1 METVHAGPPPPK
13 TPGTGPLTEDSM
25 KKQNTPL
32 MTEGPFFKKIVLF
45 AVPVTLT
52 GLLQIIYNTADT
64 AVVGQFAGKTAL
76 AAVGSTGS
84 MISLIVNLFTG
95 LSMGAGVLTA
105 RMLGA
110 KNAEGAHRAVHTA
123 VGLSLLSG
131 CAICLLGVTFS
142 PTLLKWMQ
150 APPDTIDLSALYV
163 RIYFLGAPGS
173 MVFNFSA
180 AIIRATGDT
189 GRPLKY
195 LAASGAVNVLL
206 NLFTIIV
213 LHWGVAGVA
222 VATVTSQYL
231 TAILAVRRLLK
242 TDGEVRL
249 TPRDIRFSAGEL
261 RAILRIGV
269 PAGLQ
274 NALFSVSN
282 VIIQSNVN
290 TFGSDAM
297 AGISAGSNFDAYI
310 FTATNGFTQAGMT
323 FISQNVGAKKKEN
336 IRPIWRITVLSAGVA
351 AAVLAGLG
359 FLLRNRIV
367 GIFTSDPAVAAVG
380 AERMALIMP
389 FYVFCSLLDVTG
401 GAVRGLGR
409 SFQIMLVSLFGACGI
424 RLLWVFF
431 FLPMHRTLSFLY
443 VSYPLSWGITFA
455 VAVGL
460 FLWLTGEGRIDKII
474 QEKQTA

>member
-1 METVHAGPPPPK
+1 
-13 TPGTGPLTEDSM
+13 M
-25 KKQNTPL
+25 KDQNTPF

-45 AVPVTLT
+45 AIPVTLT
-52 GLLQIIYNTADT
+52 GLLQIVYNTADT

-110 KNAEGAHRAVHTA
+110 KNAEGASRTVHTA
-123 VGLSLLSG
+123 MGLSLLSG
-131 CAICLLGVTFS
+131 LVICGLGVAFS
-142 PTLLKWMQ
+142 PTLLRWMQ
-150 APPDTIDLSALYV
+150 APPDTIGLSTLYV

-173 MVFNFSA
+173 MVFNFGA

-189 GRPLKY
+189 RRPLKY
-195 LAASGAVNVLL
+195 LAASGLVNVAL

-222 VATVTSQYL
+222 IATITSQYL
-231 TAILAVRRLLK
+231 TAILAVRRLIA

-249 TPRDIRFSAGEL
+249 TLKNIRFYGGEL
-261 RAILRIGV
+261 REILRIGV

-282 VIIQSNVN
+282 VIIQTNVN
-290 TFGSDAM
+290 AFGSDAM

-310 FTATNGFTQAGMT
+310 YTATNGFTQAGMT

-336 IRPIWRITVLSAGVA
+336 IRKIWLTVLGSATVA
-351 AAVLAGLG
+351 AAVLASLG
-359 FLLRNRIV
+359 FLLRFRIV
-367 GIFTSDPAVAAVG
+367 SIFTSDPAVAAVG

-389 FYVFCSLLDVTG
+389 FYIFCSLLDVTG

-424 RLLWVFF
+424 RLIWVFF
-431 FLPMHRTLSFLY
+431 FLPMHRTLPFLY
-443 VSYPLSWGITFA
+443 ISYPLSWGITFA

-460 FLWLTGEGRIDKII
+460 FLRLTGERRIGRILEGKS
-474 QEKQTA
+474 A

>member
-1 METVHAGPPPPK
+1 MNQLNTTAMTQPPF
-13 TPGTGPLTEDSM
+13 L
-25 KKQNTPL
+25 KK
-32 MTEGPFFKKIVLF
+32 MILF

-52 GLLQIIYNTADT
+52 GLLQIVYNTADT

-110 KNAEGAHRAVHTA
+110 GDREGTKKAVHTA
-123 VGLSLLSG
+123 MGLSLISG
-131 CAICLLGVTFS
+131 AAVCVLGLLFS
-142 PTLLKWMQ
+142 PTLLRWMQ
-150 APPDTIDLSALYV
+150 APEDTIGLSTLYV
-163 RIYFLGAPGS
+163 RIYFCGAPGS
-173 MVFNFSA
+173 MTFNFSA

-189 GRPLKY
+189 RRPLKY
-195 LAASGAVNVLL
+195 LAASGLVNILL

-213 LHWGVAGVA
+213 LGWGVAGVA
-222 VATVTSQYL
+222 AATITAQYL
-231 TAILAVRRLLK
+231 TAFLAVRRLM
-242 TDGEVRL
+242 TVQSDVRL
-249 TPRDIRFSAGEL
+249 TLRDIRLSRGALG
-261 RAILRIGV
+261 RILRIGV

-310 FTATNGFTQAGMT
+310 FTAANGFTQAGMT
-323 FISQNVGAKKKEN
+323 FISQNVGAKKPEN
-336 IRPIWRITVLSAGVA
+336 LRRIWLTALCCA
-351 AAVLAGLG
+351 AAAGILLETLG
-359 FLLRNRIV
+359 FLLRCRIV
-367 GIFTSDPAVAAVG
+367 GLFTTDPNVIAVG
-380 AERMALIMP
+380 TDRMALIMP
-389 FYVFCSLLDVTG
+389 FYVFCALLDVTS

-424 RLLWVFF
+424 RLIWVFL
-431 FLPMHRTLSFLY
+431 FLPMNRTLHFLY
-443 VSYPLSWGITFA
+443 VSYPLSWGITLA
-455 VAVGL
+455 VAAGL
-460 FLWLTGEGRIDKII
+460 FLWLTGERRVERILR
-474 QEKQTA
+474 QTAEAG

>member
-1 METVHAGPPPPK
+1 
-13 TPGTGPLTEDSM
+13 
-25 KKQNTPL
+25 
-32 MTEGPFFKKIVLF
+32 MTQGPFFKKIVLF
-45 AVPVTLT
+45 AIPVTLT
-52 GLLQIIYNTADT
+52 GLLQIVYNTADT
-64 AVVGQFAGKTAL
+64 AVVGRFAGKAAL

-110 KNAEGAHRAVHTA
+110 KNADGAQKAVHTA
-123 VGLSLLSG
+123 MGLSLLSG
-131 CAICLLGVTFS
+131 CLVAVIGVLFS
-142 PTLLKWMQ
+142 PTLLRWMQ
-150 APPDTIDLSALYV
+150 APPDTVGLSTLYV

-173 MVFNFSA
+173 MVFNFGA
-180 AIIRATGDT
+180 AIIRSTGDT
-189 GRPLKY
+189 GRPLRY
-195 LAASGAVNVLL
+195 LAASGLVNILL

-222 VATVTSQYL
+222 VATVSAQYL
-231 TAILAVRRLLK
+231 TAVLAVRRLM
-242 TDGEVRL
+242 TTQDAVRL
-249 TPRDIRFSAGEL
+249 TLKNVRFH
-261 RAILRIGV
+261 RAALTEILRVGV

-290 TFGSDAM
+290 SFGSDAM

-310 FTATNGFTQAGMT
+310 YTATNGCTQAAMT

-336 IRPIWRITVLSAGVA
+336 VRRLWLISLGCA
-351 AAVLAGLG
+351 AAAALLLQTCG
-359 FLLRNRIV
+359 FCLRFQIV
-367 GIFTSDPAVAAVG
+367 RLFSSDPAVTAVG
-380 AERMALIMP
+380 AQRMALIMP

-409 SFQIMLVSLFGACGI
+409 SFQIMLVSLFGACGL

-431 FLPMHRTLSFLY
+431 VLPLRRTLSFLY
-443 VSYPLSWGITFA
+443 VSYPLSWGITFL
-455 VAVGL
+455 VAAGL
-460 FLWLTGEGRIDKII
+460 FWWLSGDRRL
-474 QEKQTA
+474 EKLIREKNAE

>member
-1 METVHAGPPPPK
+1 MLQTRQ
-13 TPGTGPLTEDSM
+13 TD
-25 KKQNTPL
+25 

-45 AVPVTLT
+45 AIPVTLT
-52 GLLQIIYNTADT
+52 GLLQIVYNTADT

-110 KNAEGAHRAVHTA
+110 KNAQGVHRSVHTA
-123 VGLSLLSG
+123 MGLSLLCG
-131 CAICLLGVTFS
+131 GLICGLGVAFS
-142 PTLLKWMQ
+142 PTLLRWMQ
-150 APPDTIDLSALYV
+150 APADTIGLSTLYV
-163 RIYFLGAPGS
+163 RIYFCGAPGS
-173 MVFNFSA
+173 MVFNFGA

-189 GRPLKY
+189 RRPLRY
-195 LAASGAVNVLL
+195 LAASGLVNVAL

-222 VATVTSQYL
+222 VATVSAQYL
-231 TAILAVRRLLK
+231 TAFLVVRRLM
-242 TDGEVRL
+242 TAEGDVRL
-249 TPRDIRFSAGEL
+249 TLQNVRFFRQEL
-261 RAILRIGV
+261 VEILRIGV

-274 NALFSVSN
+274 NALFSISN

-290 TFGSDAM
+290 SFGSDAM
-297 AGISAGSNFDAYI
+297 AGISAGSNYDAYI
-310 FTATNGFTQAGMT
+310 FTATNGFTQASMN

-336 IRPIWRITVLSAGVA
+336 VRKIWLISLGSASA
-351 AAVLAGLG
+351 AAVLLAALG
-359 FLLRNRIV
+359 FVLRFQIV
-367 GIFTSDPAVAAVG
+367 GLFTSDAAVRAIG

-389 FYVFCSLLDVTG
+389 FYAFCSLLDVTG
-401 GAVRGLGR
+401 GAVRGLGQ

-431 FLPMHRTLSFLY
+431 FLPLRRTLAFLY

-460 FLWLTGEGRIDKII
+460 FLWLSGPRRIDAILRKSDG
-474 QEKQTA
+474 

>member
-1 METVHAGPPPPK
+1 
-13 TPGTGPLTEDSM
+13 
-25 KKQNTPL
+25 
-32 MTEGPFFKKIVLF
+32 MTEGPFFRKIVFF

-52 GLLQIIYNTADT
+52 GLLQIVYNTADT

-110 KNAEGAHRAVHTA
+110 KNAEGTSRAVHTA
-123 VGLSLLSG
+123 MGLSVLSG
-131 CAICLLGVTFS
+131 VAISVLGVLFS
-142 PTLLKWMQ
+142 PTLLRWMQ
-150 APPDTIDLSALYV
+150 APEDTIKLSTLYV

-173 MVFNFSA
+173 MAFNFGA

-189 GRPLKY
+189 ERPLRY
-195 LAASGAVNVLL
+195 LAASGAVNILL

-213 LHWGVAGVA
+213 LGWGVAGVA
-222 VATVTSQYL
+222 VATIASQYL
-231 TAILAVRRLLK
+231 TAVLAVRRLTK
-242 TDGEVRL
+242 TDDDTRL
-249 TPRDIRFSAGEL
+249 TIRNIRFYPGEL
-261 RAILRIGV
+261 KQILRIGV

-310 FTATNGFTQAGMT
+310 FTATNGFTQAAMT
-323 FISQNVGAKKKEN
+323 FISQNVGAKKKDN
-336 IRPIWRITVLSAGVA
+336 VRKIWLLSLGGAAIA
-351 AAVLAGLG
+351 AAVLTTLG
-359 FLLRNRIV
+359 FLLRGYIV
-367 GIFTSDPAVAAVG
+367 RIFTTDPAVAAVG

-389 FYVFCSLLDVTG
+389 FYAFCSLLDVTS
-401 GAVRGLGR
+401 GAVRGLGK

-424 RLLWVFF
+424 RLVWVFF
-431 FLPMHRTLSFLY
+431 FLPMRRTLPFLY
-443 VSYPLSWGITFA
+443 LSYPISWGVSFA
-455 VAVGL
+455 VAAGL
-460 FLWLTGEGRIDKII
+460 FLWLSGGRRLERIMD
-474 QEKQTA
+474 TAQAS

>member
-1 METVHAGPPPPK
+1 
-13 TPGTGPLTEDSM
+13 M
-25 KKQNTPL
+25 KQQNTAL

-45 AVPVTLT
+45 AIPVTLT
-52 GLLQIIYNTADT
+52 GLLQIVYNTADT

-110 KNAEGAHRAVHTA
+110 KDAEGTRRTVHTA
-123 VGLSLLSG
+123 MGLSLMSG
-131 CAICLLGVTFS
+131 LLICALGVGFS
-142 PTLLKWMQ
+142 PTLLRWMQ
-150 APPDTIDLSALYV
+150 APPDTIGLSTLYV

-173 MVFNFSA
+173 MAFNFGA

-195 LAASGAVNVLL
+195 LAASGLVNVAL

-222 VATVTSQYL
+222 VATITSQYL
-231 TAILAVRRLLK
+231 TAILAVRRLF
-242 TDGEVRL
+242 TVDADVRL
-249 TPRDIRFSAGEL
+249 TVKDVRLYAAQLGE
-261 RAILRIGV
+261 ILRIGV

-274 NALFSVSN
+274 NALFSISN

-290 TFGSDAM
+290 SFGSDAM

-310 FTATNGFTQAGMT
+310 YTATNGFTQAGMT

-336 IRPIWRITVLSAGVA
+336 IRKIWLITLGS
-351 AAVLAGLG
+351 AAVAGAVMASLG
-359 FLLRNRIV
+359 FFMRTSIV
-367 GIFTSDPAVAAVG
+367 RLFTSDPAVAAVG

-389 FYVFCSLLDVTG
+389 FYVF
-401 GAVRGLGR
+401 
-409 SFQIMLVSLFGACGI
+409 
-424 RLLWVFF
+424 
-431 FLPMHRTLSFLY
+431 
-443 VSYPLSWGITFA
+443 
-455 VAVGL
+455 
-460 FLWLTGEGRIDKII
+460 
-474 QEKQTA
+474 

>member
-1 METVHAGPPPPK
+1 
-13 TPGTGPLTEDSM
+13 M
-25 KKQNTPL
+25 KKPNAAV
-32 MTEGPFFKKIVLF
+32 MTEGPFFYKILLF

-64 AVVGQFAGKTAL
+64 AVVGRFAGKTAL

-110 KNAEGAHRAVHTA
+110 KNAEGTRRAVHTA
-123 VGLSLLSG
+123 MGLSLLSG
-131 CAICLLGVTFS
+131 TLICLLGVLFS
-142 PTLLKWMQ
+142 PTLLRWMQ
-150 APPDTIDLSALYV
+150 APADTIGLSTLYV

-173 MVFNFSA
+173 MVFNFGA
-180 AIIRATGDT
+180 AVIRATGDT
-189 GRPLKY
+189 GRPLRY
-195 LAASGAVNVLL
+195 LAASGGVNVCL

-222 VATVTSQYL
+222 VATVASQYL
-231 TAILAVRRLLK
+231 TAVLVVRRLL
-242 TDGEVRL
+242 TADGDVRL
-249 TPRDIRFSAGEL
+249 TLRDVRFFPAEL
-261 RAILRIGV
+261 KQILRIGV

-290 TFGSDAM
+290 SFGSDAM

-336 IRPIWRITVLSAGVA
+336 IRRVWLIVLCSAAVA
-351 AAVLAGLG
+351 ASLLASLG
-359 FLLRNRIV
+359 FALRFRIV
-367 GIFTSDPAVAAVG
+367 GLFTKDAAVAAVG

-389 FYVFCSLLDVTG
+389 FYVFCSLLDVTA
-401 GAVRGLGR
+401 GAVRGLGK

-424 RLLWVFF
+424 RLVWVFF
-431 FLPMHRTLSFLY
+431 FLPLRRTLSFLY
-443 VSYPLSWGITFA
+443 ISYPLSWGISFA

-460 FLWLTGEGRIDKII
+460 FLWLSGGRRM
-474 QEKQTA
+474 EKLLREKPPA

>member
-1 METVHAGPPPPK
+1 
-13 TPGTGPLTEDSM
+13 M
-25 KKQNTPL
+25 KKQNTSL

-45 AVPVTLT
+45 AIPVTLT
-52 GLLQIIYNTADT
+52 GLLQIVYNTADT

-110 KNAEGAHRAVHTA
+110 KNPEGTRRTVHTA
-123 VGLSLLSG
+123 MGLSLLSG
-131 CAICLLGVTFS
+131 FGICLLGVLFS

-150 APPDTIDLSALYV
+150 APADTIGLSTLYV

-173 MVFNFSA
+173 MAFNFGA

-222 VATVTSQYL
+222 VATITSQYL
-231 TAILAVRRLLK
+231 TAILAVRRLV
-242 TDGEVRL
+242 TTAGDVRL
-249 TPRDIRFSAGEL
+249 TLREIRFSPGEL
-261 RAILRIGV
+261 REILRIGV

-274 NALFSVSN
+274 NALFSISN

-290 TFGSDAM
+290 SFGSDAM

-336 IRPIWRITVLSAGVA
+336 IRRIWLIVLGSSAAA
-351 AAVLAGLG
+351 AAVLATFG
-359 FLLRNRIV
+359 FLMRFQIV
-367 GIFTSDPAVAAVG
+367 RVFTSDPAVAAIG

-389 FYVFCSLLDVTG
+389 FYTFCSLLDVTS

-409 SFQIMLVSLFGACGI
+409 SFQTMLVSLFGACGI
-424 RLLWVFF
+424 RLIWVFF
-431 FLPMHRTLSFLY
+431 FLPMRRTLPFLY
-443 VSYPLSWGITFA
+443 IAYPLSWGISFA
-455 VAVGL
+455 VVTAL
-460 FLWLTGEGRIDKII
+460 FLWLSGGERIETILRGKD
-474 QEKQTA
+474 AA

>member
-1 METVHAGPPPPK
+1 M
-13 TPGTGPLTEDSM
+13 TPTSAPR
-25 KKQNTPL
+25 

-45 AVPVTLT
+45 AIPVTLT
-52 GLLQIIYNTADT
+52 GLLQIVYNTADT
-64 AVVGQFAGKTAL
+64 AVVGQFAGTAAL

-110 KNAEGAHRAVHTA
+110 QDREGTRRAVHTA
-123 VGLSLLSG
+123 VGLSVVSGLLV
-131 CAICLLGVTFS
+131 CILGVSFS
-142 PTLLKWMQ
+142 PTLLRWMQ
-150 APPDTIDLSALYV
+150 APPDTIGLSTLYV

-173 MVFNFSA
+173 MAFNFSA
-180 AIIRATGDT
+180 AVIRATGDT

-222 VATVTSQYL
+222 VATITSQYL
-231 TAILAVRRLLK
+231 TAVLAVRRL
-242 TDGEVRL
+242 TRAEGDVRL
-249 TPRDIRFSAGEL
+249 TLRDVRFHAGEL
-261 RAILRIGV
+261 RQILRIGV

-290 TFGSDAM
+290 SFGSDAM

-310 FTATNGFTQAGMT
+310 YTATNGFTQAGMT
-323 FISQNVGAKKKEN
+323 FISQNVGARKQEN
-336 IRPIWRITVLSAGVA
+336 VRKIWQITLFSAAVA
-351 AAVLAGLG
+351 ALALETLG
-359 FLLRNRIV
+359 FLLRRQIV

-380 AERMALIMP
+380 AGRMQLIMP

-424 RLLWVFF
+424 RLIWVFF

-443 VSYPLSWGITFA
+443 LSYPISWGVTFA

-460 FLWLTGEGRIDKII
+460 FLWLSSGKRIQTIMEGKP
-474 QEKQTA
+474 AA

>member
-1 METVHAGPPPPK
+1 
-13 TPGTGPLTEDSM
+13 M
-25 KKQNTPL
+25 KKPDTAE
-32 MTEGPFFKKIVLF
+32 MTQGPFFKKIVLF
-45 AVPVTLT
+45 AIPVTLT
-52 GLLQIIYNTADT
+52 GLLQIVYNTADT
-64 AVVGQFAGKTAL
+64 AVVGRFAGKAAL

-110 KNAEGAHRAVHTA
+110 KDAEGTRRTVHTA
-123 VGLSLLSG
+123 MGLSLLSG
-131 CAICLLGVTFS
+131 LAICALGVAFS

-150 APPDTIDLSALYV
+150 APADTIGLSTLYV

-173 MVFNFSA
+173 MVFNFGA

-222 VATVTSQYL
+222 VATITSQYL
-231 TAILAVRRLLK
+231 TAILAVRRLLT
-242 TDGEVRL
+242 TDGDVRL
-249 TPRDIRFSAGEL
+249 TLRQIRFSPGEL
-261 RAILRIGV
+261 RQILRIGV
-269 PAGLQ
+269 PVGLQ

-297 AGISAGSNFDAYI
+297 AGISAGSNYDAYI

-336 IRPIWRITVLSAGVA
+336 IRKIWRIVLLSAVVA
-351 AAVLAGLG
+351 GAVMAAVG
-359 FLLRNRIV
+359 FTLRFQIV
-367 GIFTSDPAVAAVG
+367 RLFTSDPAVAAVG

-424 RLLWVFF
+424 RLIWVFC

-443 VSYPLSWGITFA
+443 VSYPLSWGVSFL
-455 VAVGL
+455 VAAGL
-460 FLWLTGEGRIDKII
+460 FLWLTGGPRLEKIL
-474 QEKQTA
+474 ERRAA